1 MSNQF
6 KFLDKTGADDSAPKQ
21 KDAAQTFLSDKLAK
35 NKFTIAQEDTGSKF
49 DPSRYTDSQIEELNE
64 NGGPTDD
71 EPQKVA
77 TNDGGVGTLSERY
90 ENKFGSSATAD
101 LQGASDAGSAN
112 KIYDQIKSLESA
124 DYWDK
129 QDLGSLMSKAGHQDT
144 QVNIGNYIK
153 DGGLAVDAS
162 IQNGINF
169 GNIQGQLDEKGW
181 NGEKGNSIGQ
191 LGSALLAADG
201 TGGKADPEELLEE
214 IEYSPEIEQAKER
227 VRTYENDVL
236 SGKTSED
243 IYKTGSND
251 KYGFDGTQGA
261 SGIGSPMKGA
271 AGIGTPMNGG
281 SQEQADKATA
291 SFLDN
296 KKSQVKDQYQFKVQR

>member
-1 MSNQF
+1 MSWNDPSGSGFHSQGE
-6 KFLDKTGADDSAPKQ
+6 KDSNRQLRDQIDSLAKNYNGG
-21 KDAAQTFLSDKLAK
+21 DAWGDAGNYASGRSSGKYSDKLMNDDHLNHMIGYLSSRQK
-35 NKFTIAQEDTGSKF
+35 QAQAPAPPKAA
-49 DPSRYTDSQIEELNE
+49 
-64 NGGPTDD
+64 PTPPPV
-71 EPQKVA
+71 E
-77 TNDGGVGTLSERY
+77 
-90 ENKFGSSATAD
+90 
-101 LQGASDAGSAN
+101 
-112 KIYDQIKSLESA
+112 
-124 DYWDK
+124 
-129 QDLGSLMSKAGHQDT
+129 H
-144 QVNIGNYIK
+144 
-153 DGGLAVDAS
+153 
-162 IQNGINF
+162 
-169 GNIQGQLDEKGW
+169 
-181 NGEKGNSIGQ
+181 
-191 LGSALLAADG
+191 
-201 TGGKADPEELLEE
+201 
-214 IEYSPEIEQAKER
+214 SPEIQQAKER